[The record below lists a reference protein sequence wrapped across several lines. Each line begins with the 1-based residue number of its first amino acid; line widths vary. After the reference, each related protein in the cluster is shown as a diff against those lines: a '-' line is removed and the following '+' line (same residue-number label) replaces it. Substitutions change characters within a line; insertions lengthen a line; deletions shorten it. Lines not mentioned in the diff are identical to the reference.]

1 MDELISIHRS
11 HDHGISKHIVLVC
24 LMRVEGHQ
32 REKKKEQKRERQHMR
47 MRKVRLYKGEV
58 MRSE

>member
-11 HDHGISKHIVLVC
+11 HDHGISKHIVLVY

-32 REKKKEQKRERQHMR
+32 RNREKREREKRH
-47 MRKVRLYKGEV
+47 MRKVSLSKGEV
-58 MRSE
+58 ERNK

>member
-24 LMRVEGHQ
+24 LRRVEGHQ
-32 REKKKEQKRERQHMR
+32 RRGKGKKKQKRETAHE
-47 MRKVRLYKGEV
+47 K
-58 MRSE
+58 SEFI

>member
-32 REKKKEQKRERQHMR
+32 RGVGGSRKERRH
-47 MRKVRLYKGEV
+47 MRKVSLSKE
-58 MRSE
+58 EN